1 MMERVVVTRPIVG
14 IYAMQVCAE
23 KDATDEEI
31 LSVCNGENP
40 AGTIH
45 GWTRVFREVDEYHG
59 ENLLPVQ
66 CESYDDR
73 LHFIVF
79 C

>member
-1 MMERVVVTRPIVG
+1 MERVVVTKPIIG

-31 LSVCNGENP
+31 LLVCNRDNV
-40 AGTIH
+40 AGTID
-45 GWTRVFREVDEYHG
+45 GWTRVFREVDEHHK

-66 CESYDDR
+66 CDDYSER
-73 LHFIVF
+73 MHFIVF